1 MCFFLQTHY
10 AMAKLHLV
18 IMSKVATL
26 PTCDIATTLL
36 CGHKKTSRQHGDLD
50 IYEAPVCGAAERCCV
65 SNIYSTLTDLN
76 GADKMYK
83 PRQWYN

>member
-1 MCFFLQTHY
+1 MCFFLQIHY
-10 AMAKLHLV
+10 AMPKLHLA